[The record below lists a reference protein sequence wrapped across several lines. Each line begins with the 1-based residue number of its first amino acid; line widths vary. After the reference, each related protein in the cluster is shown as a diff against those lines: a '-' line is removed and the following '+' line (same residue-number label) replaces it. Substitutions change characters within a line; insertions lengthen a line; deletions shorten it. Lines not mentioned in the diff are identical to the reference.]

1 MPLGVSVARSYLLS
15 RTEVTSLVGTR
26 ISTRLPLETVSPR
39 WPALRLTDL
48 SSTEVIPR
56 VWSRTLMQ
64 VDCWGTEEVA
74 TRQLGQVV
82 AAALRASANFQVSG
96 AVMGE
101 TDDLTV
107 RYSPDTTL
115 VPSQPRAIV
124 VGHVW
129 VRPSS

>member
-1 MPLGVSVARSYLLS
+1 MPLGVAVARSYLLS

-74 TRQLGQVV
+74 TRQLGQIV
-82 AAALRASANFQVSG
+82 AAALRASANFQVAG

-115 VPSQPRAIV
+115 NPSQPRTIV

-129 VRPSS
+129 VRPS